1 MGNFN
6 CLKNDE
12 KYINQITENYLDF
25 NERASYTK
33 LDQIAIDVAI
43 CIFDFKVIEKGIPS
57 YYNHLISRII
67 ALR

>member
-33 LDQIAIDVAI
+33 LD
-43 CIFDFKVIEKGIPS
+43 
-57 YYNHLISRII
+57 
-67 ALR
+67 